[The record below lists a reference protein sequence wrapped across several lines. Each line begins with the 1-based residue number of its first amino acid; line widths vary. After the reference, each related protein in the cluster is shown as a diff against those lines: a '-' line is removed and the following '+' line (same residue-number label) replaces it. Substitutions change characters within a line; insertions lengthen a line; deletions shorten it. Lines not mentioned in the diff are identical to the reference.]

1 MKHLRQYIRR
11 LIIEH
16 NKKKEQEE
24 RKRRNQNRRDFE
36 KAGLVKAG
44 DGKEIDHKVSIK
56 NGGSDKKSNLK
67 VVSKKEN
74 RKKAGK

>member
-1 MKHLRQYIRR
+1 MKHLRLYIRR
-11 LIIEH
+11 LILEH
-16 NKKKEQEE
+16 NKKKEQE
-24 RKRRNQNRRDFE
+24 RKRRKQNRRDFE
-36 KAGLVKAG
+36 NAGLVKAG

-56 NGGSDKKSNLK
+56 NGGSDKRSNLR

>member
-1 MKHLRQYIRR
+1 MKHLRQYIRHI
-11 LIIEH
+11 IIEH

-44 DGKEIDHKVSIK
+44 DGKEIEAQICDTAECKICNACDPVRPHQH
-56 NGGSDKKSNLK
+56 
-67 VVSKKEN
+67 
-74 RKKAGK
+74 